1 MPFNFLTELLK
12 VTKIVES
19 PTSYLEWA
27 GYATVA
33 AVMRHRLYID
43 FPSRRTKV
51 TPNIYVLLVGDSGAT
66 RKSTPL
72 KIANFL
78 LKRVGNTKLIEGR
91 ASIQGVL
98 KELAGKKREGKRI
111 LEGAAAMLY
120 SEEFAA
126 FLVKDPST
134 TSILTDIYDYK
145 DTHEILLKSEDTL
158 KLENVCITL
167 LSATNAAFLQDMFTK
182 TDLYGGLVG
191 RTIFVIE
198 ERARHKNLGLHDD
211 TSEKDWDPLI
221 HHLIKLSQMEGPVV
235 ISEQANEYLEQ
246 WYNDTDFSWRESK
259 TGYEHRAHTHV
270 MKMALIFAACEEG
283 FNKEINLSHCE
294 RAVELINSYRKN
306 YHQLVATVGTSINTT
321 TQAAKDITLILFRSV
336 KEKLTKRDILQR
348 APDIDSETFEKAM
361 ITLEQ
366 KGFVKLGGTGTTF
379 YELTKDARELIMGSV
394 TVPPRV
400 N

>member
-1 MPFNFLTELLK
+1 MPFNFLDELLR
-12 VTKIVES
+12 VTSIVES
-19 PTSYLEWA
+19 PTSYIQWA

-33 AVMRHRLYID
+33 AVIRHNLYYD

-51 TPNIYVLLVGDSGAT
+51 TPNIYVLIVGDSGAT

-72 KIANFL
+72 KIASFL
-78 LKRVGNTKLIEGR
+78 LKRVGNTKIIEGR

-98 KELAGKKREGKRI
+98 KELASKKREGKRMI
-111 LEGAAAMLY
+111 EGAAALLY

-134 TSILTDIYDYK
+134 TGILTDIYDYK
-145 DTHEILLKSEDTL
+145 DTHEVLLKSEDTL

-198 ERARHKNLGLHDD
+198 EKARHKNLGLHDTTCD
-211 TSEKDWDPLI
+211 KDWDLLI
-221 HHLIKLSQMEGPVV
+221 HHLNKLSQMSGPVT
-235 ISEQANEYLEQ
+235 ITDESNSYLEQ

-283 FNKEINLSHCE
+283 FDKTIHLHHFE
-294 RAVELINSYRKN
+294 RAVDLITSYRKN
-306 YHQLVATVGTSINTT
+306 YHQLVATVGTSSNNVV
-321 TQAAKDITLILFRSV
+321 QAAKDITLVLFRST
-336 KEKLTKRDILQR
+336 KDKLSKRDILQR
-348 APDIDSETFEKAM
+348 TTDMDSETFEKAM

-366 KGFVKLGGTGTTF
+366 KGFIRVSGTSTSL
-379 YELTKDARELIMGSV
+379 YELTKDARELILG
-394 TVPPRV
+394 TVNPTTPI